1 MKKFSKLMALVIALA
16 VVMSTVVM
24 PVSADTA
31 VENLYAV
38 GSFES
43 FTASDEL
50 APYVGNYGAA
60 DRKYTLMTDGN
71 GANGTSNYVM
81 MSDSTW
87 SQGNFQTY
95 AIENLKPGKTYRATV
110 YLKTVEG
117 TTSTPCIR
125 LKQTGDAVVAT
136 GAALSLSDSAWTKAT
151 LNYTIPADDTKK
163 NLIIQVYDAGDKKPI
178 YVDEVTLEE
187 YIEPVVNIYSGG
199 SFESLTS
206 SAELSSIVHGYGSSD
221 RAYTLMTDGN
231 GANGT
236 SNYVKMTGSTWSQGN
251 FQTPAITVKAGK
263 TYRATVYLKYVNSG
277 SSSGSLRLR
286 LKQSGDAVVATGN
299 VLSISDSTWTKATI
313 DYTVPADDTK
323 KNLIVQVYDESK
335 NEIYVDEVSLKEYVE
350 TTPAWGTFEYVGELG
365 EITNQSMGSGATA
378 TLMTDGQGAFDS
390 QNYIKITGRSG
401 IGSNISTPAYT
412 VEEGKTYK
420 ASYYVKTDA
429 DTNVSPRVNYTGNG
443 AVFTAPAVAVKAGQ
457 WTKCEVEFTATADF
471 TGKWGQSIGMSAYE
485 EKKLDLYYD
494 SFSVEEITKP
504 ALTMTEDF
512 ETNEAVAIDAPV
524 VINVGF
530 STDARNFSG
539 KNDPSNSGVSS
550 DQGWSNLAASNFSV
564 DNGATLNVNVA
575 NNKQATLTVSGLAY
589 GTTYTVKAT
598 GLTDYYGNT
607 ITDATIATFTTEE
620 EPVVVLPDNLA
631 EGKNVKGAAC
641 TVTANDDGS
650 YTVSNQT
657 WGGGYKA
664 FVDGITGEAG
674 KKYVASVLVKS
685 ASGTAVNDSASIVG
699 GVLSSDQT
707 KISVATKCNTEAI
720 TGEWTRVSAIIEVN
734 SLDGT
739 STSGS
744 INIGVRG
751 GTTANAELYMLKD
764 VELREISDTL
774 DIDTSWLIKKV
785 ANEDGTTTVYL
796 HSPSN
801 SGQTIYIF
809 AANYADDGVTFEGAQ
824 LVKDWFNA
832 NGCGSFNVPQA
843 DKYFIWDSQFRPL
856 NTALTS
862 FE

>member
-31 VENLYAV
+31 VENLYAI

-71 GANGTSNYVM
+71 GANGTSNYVR

-87 SQGNFQTY
+87 TQGFFQTMLV
-95 AIENLKPGKTYRATV
+95 ENLKPGKTYRATV
-110 YLKTVEG
+110 YLKSESG
-117 TTSTPCIR
+117 TM
-125 LKQTGDAVVAT
+125 
-136 GAALSLSDSAWTKAT
+136 
-151 LNYTIPADDTKK
+151 
-163 NLIIQVYDAGDKKPI
+163 
-178 YVDEVTLEE
+178 
-187 YIEPVVNIYSGG
+187 GG
-199 SFESLTS
+199 
-206 SAELSSIVHGYGSSD
+206 V
-221 RAYTLMTDGN
+221 
-231 GANGT
+231 
-236 SNYVKMTGSTWSQGN
+236 
-251 FQTPAITVKAGK
+251 
-263 TYRATVYLKYVNSG
+263 
-277 SSSGSLRLR
+277 RLR
-286 LKQSGDAVVATGN
+286 LKQSGDAVVATGST
-299 VLSISDSTWTKATI
+299 LSISDSDWTKATI
-313 DYTVPADDTK
+313 DYTIPADDAK
-323 KNLIVQVYDESK
+323 KNLIIQLYVDTARTP
-335 NEIYVDEVSLKEYVE
+335 IYVDEVSLVEYVAPVTNVVGDGTFESLTADTYGTLMNAGATDPTITFVDNADNKCVLVGAGSYASASANTAWLSGVLE
-350 TTPAWGTFEYVGELG
+350 TGVTYVATAYVKLQNSGTANTMFVKYRDTSGSTLTQGATVSGVTADAWKPVTVQFTATSPNMQLQFFCYDKLPYYLDNITVKRVVSNNPSWGTFEYVGELG

-378 TLMTDGQGAFDS
+378 VLMTDGQGAFDS

-429 DTNVSPRVNYTGNG
+429 DTNVIPRVNYTGNG

-471 TGKWGQSIGMSAYE
+471 AGKWGQSIGMSAYE

-664 FVDGITGEAG
+664 YVDGITGEAG

-707 KISVATKCNTEAI
+707 KISVASKCNTETI